1 VGLGEQPRDLDPGTL
16 AATAARLG
24 PGAIVTS
31 TAATKL
37 ALGTVAER
45 QLALTAELPRWM
57 PNWTG

>member
-1 VGLGEQPRDLDPGTL
+1 MTP
-16 AATAARLG
+16 
-24 PGAIVTS
+24 